1 MIFLIPVIGLLCTT
15 LILFWLYPNQV
26 KTGKLSDLYSADSVR
41 TLAGLDPKSLDYKLL
56 AAGLKLRPVTFRLLC
71 GAAGLAGM
79 AVMWVF
85 LPGLPA
91 LVVGG
96 IAFYVPNAWLD
107 DKVKSRGRMIDQ
119 QLPIAIG
126 RISAG
131 LLAGGSVPDVLQ
143 QVGES
148 LALEKNNPLTP
159 ELILTATEMRVKD
172 RTGCSAQPGRPVA
185 FRFAGQSGAAAGRFY
200 RSRRA
205 LLYPGLDGYLY
216 PRPANSDGP
225 QPGAGQGRGFSGISQ
240 GFTGGAG
247 VDPGLPQFRPNGA
260 RITHPTPGADR
271 DWPGHG
277 CYGGRLPYHSLD
289 DHGGSLNA
297 SLDTPHRDRQ
307 FCLGDLPDPGMGAQH
322 PHRPA
327 G

>member
-15 LILFWLYPNQV
+15 LVLFWLYPNQV

-71 GAAGLAGM
+71 GAAGLAGL

-91 LVVGG
+91 MVVGG

-172 RTGCSAQPGRPVA
+172 RLDALHSLAARSPSVSLANLAQLLEGFTEAGGRSYTQVLMDISTRVQQILMARNRAQAKAGDSLVSAKVLPAVLGLILAYLSSDPMVRESLTQLPVQIVIGLA
-185 FRFAGQSGAAAGRFY
+185 MGAMVA
-200 RSRRA
+200 
-205 LLYPGLDGYLY
+205 GYLII
-216 PRPANSDGP
+216 RSMIMEA
-225 QPGAGQGRGFSGISQ
+225 
-240 GFTGGAG
+240 
-247 VDPGLPQFRPNGA
+247 V
-260 RITHPTPGADR
+260 
-271 DWPGHG
+271 
-277 CYGGRLPYHSLD
+277 
-289 DHGGSLNA
+289 
-297 SLDTPHRDRQ
+297 
-307 FCLGDLPDPGMGAQH
+307 
-322 PHRPA
+322 
-327 G
+327 

>member
-26 KTGKLSDLYSADSVR
+26 KPGKLSDLYSADSVR

-172 RTGCSAQPGRPVA
+172 RMDALHSLAARSPSVSLANLAQLLEGFTEAGGRSYTQVLMDISTRVQQILMARNRAQAKAGDSLVSAKVLPAVLGLILAYLSSDPMVRESLTQLPVQIVIGLA
-185 FRFAGQSGAAAGRFY
+185 MGAMVA
-200 RSRRA
+200 
-205 LLYPGLDGYLY
+205 GYLII
-216 PRPANSDGP
+216 RSMIMEA
-225 QPGAGQGRGFSGISQ
+225 
-240 GFTGGAG
+240 
-247 VDPGLPQFRPNGA
+247 V
-260 RITHPTPGADR
+260 
-271 DWPGHG
+271 
-277 CYGGRLPYHSLD
+277 
-289 DHGGSLNA
+289 
-297 SLDTPHRDRQ
+297 
-307 FCLGDLPDPGMGAQH
+307 
-322 PHRPA
+322 
-327 G
+327 

>member
-1 MIFLIPVIGLLCTT
+1 MIFIIPVIGLLCTT
-15 LILFWLYPNQV
+15 LVLFFLYPNQV

-41 TLAGLDPKSLDYKLL
+41 TLAGLNPKSLDYKLL

-71 GAAGLAGM
+71 GAAGLAGL
-79 AVMWVF
+79 AGMWVF

-143 QVGES
+143 QVGET

-172 RTGCSAQPGRPVA
+172 RMDALHSLAARSPSVSLANLAQLLEGFTEAGGRSYTQVLMDISTRVQQILMARNRAQAKAGDSLVSAKVLPAVLGLILAYLSSDPMVRESLTQLPVQIVIGLA
-185 FRFAGQSGAAAGRFY
+185 MGAMVA
-200 RSRRA
+200 
-205 LLYPGLDGYLY
+205 GYLII
-216 PRPANSDGP
+216 RSMIMEA
-225 QPGAGQGRGFSGISQ
+225 
-240 GFTGGAG
+240 
-247 VDPGLPQFRPNGA
+247 V
-260 RITHPTPGADR
+260 
-271 DWPGHG
+271 
-277 CYGGRLPYHSLD
+277 
-289 DHGGSLNA
+289 
-297 SLDTPHRDRQ
+297 
-307 FCLGDLPDPGMGAQH
+307 
-322 PHRPA
+322 
-327 G
+327 